1 LVPSKSAENKKMN
14 KKIEQTWVDK
24 EFKKA
29 LKIAAAKENK
39 SAITITKEL
48 KKVLEDKYF
57 FPKKKIRK
65 L

>member
-1 LVPSKSAENKKMN
+1 MN